1 MTLLLKGIGP
11 IYFQARIWDFRNGKR
26 EGVDL
31 LGLANT
37 ISSNNLG
44 VDLSNNLGE

>member
-31 LGLANT
+31 LGLGNT
-37 ISSNNLG
+37 ISSILG